1 MCGALSEKGDA
12 GERARLRRGAARRR
26 SRRAAARAAGA
37 ARLPR
42 QLDAR
47 RARGAGRRLPPAA
60 AAAGRARRSARC
72 FLELCTPRA
81 GELDVLRRPAA
92 RRAASASASS
102 TRSIDAGRAGRGD
115 RRAGRGARSTLFG
128 AERVLLTPDCG
139 FATFADN
146 PVASAAHRRGQA
158 ARARAGAP
166 RSSAAGERQAA
177 RQRARSIPYTRA
189 GWPNSS
195 VWPRKVSPSRSATRI
210 DGSLPGRMRLMRW
223 SRPSSV
229 NA

>member
-1 MCGALSEKGDA
+1 MLAD
-12 GERARLRRGAARRR
+12 
-26 SRRAAARAAGA
+26 
-37 ARLPR
+37 LPR
-42 QLDAR
+42 GVRLGVGVVNQKQDAV
-47 RARGAGRRLPPAA
+47 
-60 AAAGRARRSARC
+60 
-72 FLELCTPRA
+72 ETV
-81 GELDVLRRPAA
+81 D
-92 RRAASASASS
+92 
-102 TRSIDAGRAGRGD
+102 GD
-115 RRAGRGARSTLFG
+115 RRRGPGAPSTLFG
-128 AERVLLTPDCG
+128 PERVLLTPDCG

-146 PVASAAHRRGQA
+146 PIASARIAEAKLRALVARR
-158 ARARAGAP
+158 

-195 VWPRKVSPSRSATRI
+195 VWPRSVSPSRSATRI